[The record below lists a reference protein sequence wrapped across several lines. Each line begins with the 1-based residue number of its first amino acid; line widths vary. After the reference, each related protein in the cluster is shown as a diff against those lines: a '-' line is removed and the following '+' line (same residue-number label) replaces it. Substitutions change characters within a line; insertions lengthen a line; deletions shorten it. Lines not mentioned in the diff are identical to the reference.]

1 MVGCLRNNGVALST
15 HSRRFEVCACALVLL
30 AAACHKAHEPAP
42 VFTIV
47 HQITPQ
53 PARVGPA
60 VILLKVT
67 EASGKALTGAH
78 ITLEGNM
85 SHAGMAPVFA
95 KAEESEPGRYQA
107 PFEFSMAGDWIVL
120 VHVTLADGQ
129 KVEQQFQISG
139 VRSD

>member
-1 MVGCLRNNGVALST
+1 L
-15 HSRRFEVCACALVLL
+15 ACAVVLL
-30 AAACHKAHEPAP
+30 VAACHKAGEPAP
-42 VFTIV
+42 TFTIE

-67 EASGKALTGAH
+67 EPSGKALTGAH
-78 ITLEGNM
+78 ISLEGNM
-85 SHAGMAPVFA
+85 SHPGMAPVFA

-107 PFEFSMAGDWIVL
+107 HFEFSMSGDWIVL
-120 VHVTLADGQ
+120 VHLTLSNGQ
-129 KVEQQFQISG
+129 HVEQQFRISG